1 MSEKL
6 QKVLAR
12 AGVGSRRQMEKWI
25 EQGRVSVDQRR
36 AKLGDRVDSSQI
48 IRVDGRVVAGLDNL
62 ESCRVL
68 RYYKPEGEMCTRS
81 DPAGRPTVFDHLPR
95 LRKGRWVVVG
105 RLDINTVG
113 LLLFTTD
120 GELANRLMHPSQE
133 IEREYAVRVLGHVS
147 DTMLRRLVAGIRLDD
162 GPARFDSIRDAS
174 GDGANHWYRVT
185 LREGRKREVR
195 NLWQAVGIK
204 VSRLIRVRY
213 GPIRLPRSLRTGKW
227 DELRAPD
234 ITALRSAAGL
244 EPMDSSRRRSVGSG
258 STRSHRQRAP
268 ATIR

>member
-48 IRVDGRVVAGLDNL
+48 IRVDGHVVAGLNNL
-62 ESCRVL
+62 ECCRVL

-81 DPAGRPTVFDHLPR
+81 DPVGRPTVFDHLPR
-95 LRKGRWVVVG
+95 LRKGRWVAVG

-133 IEREYAVRVLGHVS
+133 IEREYAVRVLGHVG

-213 GPIRLPRSLRTGKW
+213 GPIQLPRSLRPGKW

-234 ITALRSAAGL
+234 IAALRSAAGL
-244 EPMDSSRRRSVGSG
+244 EPMDSNRRRPVGSG
-258 STRSHRQRAP
+258 STGSHRQRPP
-268 ATIR
+268 ATVR